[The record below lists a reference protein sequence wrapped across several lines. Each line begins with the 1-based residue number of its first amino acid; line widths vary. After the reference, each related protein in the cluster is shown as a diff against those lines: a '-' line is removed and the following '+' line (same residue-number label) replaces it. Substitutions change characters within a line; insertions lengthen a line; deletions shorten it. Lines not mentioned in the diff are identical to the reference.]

1 MVVKTIRTNYT
12 VFFAVQAVVVAHTV
26 VIPTSRVMKNVG
38 FEMYGATT
46 WKKNSEPFVRLF
58 RNTIMW
64 QW

>member
-1 MVVKTIRTNYT
+1 MVVKTVRTDYT
-12 VFFAVQAVVVAHTV
+12 VFFAVQAAVAHTV
-26 VIPTSRVMKNVG
+26 VIPTSRVMKSVG

-58 RNTIMW
+58 RSTTMW